1 MVANNSYQL
10 YGANLDN
17 MSLQCTKYIAHYP
30 TYLTNVHGILW
41 YNPIVALPLQRY
53 TKYTVKGP
61 LYRIFELYRYCT
73 GIQYTGTIYYT
84 GIGEP
89 YKPPFGLGTKR
100 AVLLKAEVDGSIH
113 PRLRNS

>member
-17 MSLQCTKYIAHYP
+17 MSLQCTKYPQAYCTLSYIFDERARY
-30 TYLTNVHGILW
+30 TKNVHGILW
-41 YNPIVALPLQRY
+41 YNPILAIPLQRY

-61 LYRIFELYRYCT
+61 LYRIFELYRYYT
-73 GIQYTGTIYYT
+73 GIQYTGIIYYT

-89 YKPPFGLGTKR
+89 
-100 AVLLKAEVDGSIH
+100 
-113 PRLRNS
+113 